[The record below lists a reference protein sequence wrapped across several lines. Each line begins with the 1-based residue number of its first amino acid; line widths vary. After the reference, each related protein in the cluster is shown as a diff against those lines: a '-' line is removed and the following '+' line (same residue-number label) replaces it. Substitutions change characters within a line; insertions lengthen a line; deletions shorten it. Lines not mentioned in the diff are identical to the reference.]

1 MQLGI
6 GSRLNVN
13 DPGTVGERSLR
24 VMFREGAE
32 TTPTVMPNFKCKILT
47 RDGQSQEKT
56 LIAQDRSV
64 LRAHLEREGLFVVQ
78 IRRSDGLGAM
88 IKGGVTGK
96 RVRLKDLMTFN
107 QEFSVL
113 IRAGMPILAALDVII
128 EKRGADELTRVLS
141 EVRNAI
147 SGGASLSDAFGRHGH
162 LFGTLYVSSL
172 RAGEK
177 SGNVGPAITRYVEY
191 VKKVMAIRKKIVTAS
206 VYPVILTTVSIF
218 AVFFLLIYV
227 VPSFTGTYFEAGT
240 ELPGLTQALIG
251 VSERMRSLFPYLLL
265 LAILLVLGC
274 RAYSRTAGGRAAL
287 DKAKLGV
294 PLLGTIFADY
304 SLAKMARTLATV
316 LHGGLTLLDSLR
328 ISAGT
333 LDNRYLEEKL
343 DLAAADIEKGTGFS
357 EAISKTGA
365 FPKLAV
371 RLLEAGERS
380 GALEQVLNEIADFY
394 ESEID
399 ARLSIL
405 TSSIEPALM
414 VVMGLLIG
422 FIVLAMYMPI
432 FQMAGTIR

>member
-1 MQLGI
+1 M
-6 GSRLNVN
+6 S
-13 DPGTVGERSLR
+13 T
-24 VMFREGAE
+24 
-32 TTPTVMPNFKCKILT
+32 FKCKILT

-56 LIAQDRSV
+56 LIAQDSGS
-64 LRAHLEREGLFVVQ
+64 LKAYLEREGFFVVQ

-88 IKGGVTGK
+88 IKGGMPG
-96 RVRLKDLMTFN
+96 RRIRLKDLMTFN

-113 IRAGMPILAALDVII
+113 IKAGMPILAALDVVI
-128 EKRGADELTRVLS
+128 EKRGADEFTRVLS
-141 EVRNAI
+141 EVRNDI
-147 SGGASLSDAFGRHGH
+147 SGGASLSDAFGKHTH
-162 LFGTLYVSSL
+162 LFSGLYISSL
-172 RAGEK
+172 KAGEK
-177 SGNVGPAITRYVEY
+177 SGDVGPSIARYVEY
-191 VKKVMAIRKKIVTAS
+191 IKKVMAIRKKIVTAS
-206 VYPVILTTVSIF
+206 VYPVILTTVSVF
-218 AVFFLLIYV
+218 AVLFLLVYV

-240 ELPGLTQALIG
+240 ELPRLTRVLIG
-251 VSERMRSLFPYLLL
+251 VSERMRDLFPFLLL
-265 LAILLVLGC
+265 LVIGLAL
-274 RAYSRTAGGRAAL
+274 GGRAYARTGKGRAAV
-287 DKAKLGV
+287 DKAKLGI
-294 PLLGTIFADY
+294 PFLGTIFSDY
-304 SLAKMARTLATV
+304 SLSKMARTLATV

-343 DLAAADIEKGTGFS
+343 DLAAEDIERGTSFS

-365 FPKLAV
+365 FPKLAL
-371 RLLEAGERS
+371 RLLEAGEKS
-380 GALEQVLNEIADFY
+380 GALEQVLNEIADYY